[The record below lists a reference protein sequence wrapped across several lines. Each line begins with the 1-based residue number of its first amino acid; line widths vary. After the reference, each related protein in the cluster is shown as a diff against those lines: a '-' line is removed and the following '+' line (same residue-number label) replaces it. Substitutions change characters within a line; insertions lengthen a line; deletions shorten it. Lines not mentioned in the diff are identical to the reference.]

1 MSANVSVITDLLTKN
16 APEYFTQKST
26 RDRNRLVTNQIIYLK
41 QTMPDVDWQLEE
53 IKGRWYKT
61 KRLLEDLEDYKIDY
75 KHEINGL
82 DDEEIIEKMIKNSKK
97 ISKNT
102 QK

>member
-1 MSANVSVITDLLTKN
+1 MIRKKPKPHDHDDV
-16 APEYFTQKST
+16 
-26 RDRNRLVTNQIIYLK
+26 K
-41 QTMPDVDWQLEE
+41 QHYYE
-53 IKGRWYKT
+53 
-61 KRLLEDLEDYKIDY
+61 
-75 KHEINGL
+75 HENESL